1 MTQAIIAHGALV
13 ERSQNGTT
21 FTEIPE
27 AKGVAI
33 PSITQEYLDAS
44 HIQSPDAF
52 REYVKGMKDLG
63 ELSIPANYTTAGF
76 TQQLADQN
84 FNGPITYRVTL
95 KTAPA
100 QTSGDRFEFQ
110 GYPTPQVEPPTDPN
124 EIIMMNVLIRTTGSF
139 TFTPGTTGG
148 GA

>member
-13 ERSQNGTT
+13 ERSQNGTA
-21 FTEIPE
+21 FTAIPE
-27 AKGVAI
+27 TKGVAI
-33 PSITQEYLDAS
+33 PSIAPEYLDAS
-44 HIQSPDAF
+44 HTQSPDAF

-76 TQQLADQN
+76 TQQLADQD
-84 FNGPITYRVTL
+84 FNGPISYRVTL
-95 KTAPA
+95 RAAPG

-110 GYPTPQVEPPTDPN
+110 GYPTPQVEQPTDPN
-124 EIIMMNVLIRTTGSF
+124 EIIMMNVMIRTTGNF
-139 TFTPGTTGG
+139 TFTAGTTGG